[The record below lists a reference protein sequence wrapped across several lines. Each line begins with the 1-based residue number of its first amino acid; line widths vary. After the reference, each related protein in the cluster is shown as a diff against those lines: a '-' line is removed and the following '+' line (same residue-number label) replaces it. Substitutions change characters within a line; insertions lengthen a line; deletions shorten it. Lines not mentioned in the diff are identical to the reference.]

1 MKKILIADVIKA
13 VKEEVPEI
21 GDIEDSGIDHIEY
34 LIQEVEAGRM
44 ELDDAQEDAWVYYGY
59 PEDGTETSYHES
71 STHGELFGGDA
82 ESTISVSYEPIFE
95 SLGNTLSDTPY
106 WEVYVTID
114 TSGLSPHSYSGSAEN
129 KELEAI
135 QALEE
140 AESVMQWF
148 NEYCGDHRYS

>member
-1 MKKILIADVIKA
+1 MKKILIADVIK
-13 VKEEVPEI
+13 ESQIPEI

-59 PEDGTETSYHES
+59 PEDDTKTSYHES
-71 STHGELFGGDA
+71 STHGELFGGNA
-82 ESTISVSYEPIFE
+82 ESTISVSYSPIFE
-95 SLGNTLSDTPY
+95 SLGDTLDDTPY
-106 WEVYVTID
+106 WEVYISID
-114 TSGLSPHSYSGSAEN
+114 TSGSSPHHYEGYADN

-135 QALEE
+135 EDLEQS
-140 AESVMQWF
+140 ASVMQWF